1 MPDVESKTSSSA
13 ATDSPAEAGASTQ
26 PAPKRFDIFI
36 VDIGWDSPAA
46 TALRKNLDF
55 ALRYQTQGNVYI
67 LSRPQCVQLLKS
79 HPSMIGSE
87 PSIIII
93 DREAYAA
100 GRPQGFGFKLN
111 LGMVRDAQCA
121 NGLLKW
127 ILAVLAEQTPGSDIT
142 EPIRT
147 VIHKDGWRG
156 AIDIAAD
163 IMRSP
168 MGETATH

>member
-1 MPDVESKTSSSA
+1 MSDASNSPPPN
-13 ATDSPAEAGASTQ
+13 SPADGESCTP
-26 PAPKRFDIFI
+26 PATKRFDIFI
-36 VDIGWDSPAA
+36 VDIGWESPAA
-46 TALRKNLDF
+46 AALRKNLDF
-55 ALRYQTQGNVYI
+55 ALRYQSQGNVYI
-67 LSRPQCVQLLKS
+67 LSKQQCVQLLRS

-87 PSIIII
+87 PSLIVI

-100 GRPQGFGFKLN
+100 QRRQGYGFKLN
-111 LGMVRDAQCA
+111 LGMVRDAQTA

-127 ILAVLAEQTPGSDIT
+127 ILAVLAEQKPGSDIT

-147 VIHKDGWRG
+147 VIHKEGLRG